1 MADNEMQEMFT
12 VLGMDPSDD
21 PRKDLMHYGVPGM
34 RWGKRRGGGGGASSK
49 SSPKLTV
56 KGLTNEELKTAITRM
71 KLEQE
76 FIKLATPVPS
86 PGKKAVQQMVAN
98 VAKQSAEAYLKKG
111 MADGGDLVKNVMEIR
126 KAAKN
131 Q

>member
-1 MADNEMQEMFT
+1 MADTDMQQMFT
-12 VLGMDPSDD
+12 SLGIDPTDD
-21 PRKDLMHYGVPGM
+21 PRKDLMHYGIPGM
-34 RWGKRRGGGGGASSK
+34 RWGKRKGGGSASSAK
-49 SSPKLTV
+49 VTV
-56 KGLTNEELKTAITRM
+56 KALSNEELKTAITRM

-111 MADGGDLVKNVMEIR
+111 MEDGGDLVKSMIEIR
-126 KAAKN
+126 KAAKK
-131 Q
+131 

>member
-12 VLGMDPSDD
+12 VLGVDPSDD
-21 PRKDLMHYGVPGM
+21 PRKDLMHYGIPGM
-34 RWGKRRGGGGGASSK
+34 RWGKRKGGGGGSSK
-49 SSPKLTV
+49 SSPKITV
-56 KGLTNEELKTAITRM
+56 KALSNEELKTAITRM

-98 VAKQSAEAYLKKG
+98 VAKQTAEDYLKKG
-111 MADGGDLVKNVMEIR
+111 MREGGDLVKVAMEAR
-126 KAAKN
+126 KR
-131 Q
+131 

>member
-12 VLGMDPSDD
+12 ILGIDPSDD
-21 PRKDLMHYGVPGM
+21 PRKELTHYGVPGM
-34 RWGKRRGGGGGASSK
+34 RWGKRRGGGGGSSK
-49 SSPKLTV
+49 SSPKMTV
-56 KGLTNEELKTAITRM
+56 KALSNDELKTAITRM

-111 MADGGDLVKNVMEIR
+111 MSDGGDLVKNLVEIR
-126 KAAKN
+126 KAAKTVT
-131 Q
+131 